1 MYVDDYKIEALERAI
16 QEFKGEGP
24 TVQDVDENYKIAKH
38 LEELLLDIKLDPDNN
53 Y

>member
-1 MYVDDYKIEALERAI
+1 MYVDEYKVRALERAI
-16 QEFKGEGP
+16 QEFNGEGP
-24 TVQDVDENYKIAKH
+24 TVRDADENWIIAKH